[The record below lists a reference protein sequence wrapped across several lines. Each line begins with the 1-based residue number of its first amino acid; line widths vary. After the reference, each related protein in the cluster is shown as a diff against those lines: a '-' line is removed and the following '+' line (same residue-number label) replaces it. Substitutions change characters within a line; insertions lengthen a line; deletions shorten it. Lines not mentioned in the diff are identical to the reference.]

1 MLYRNDS
8 HKVMT
13 FYGVKFNP
21 GDVKDV
27 PGNIN
32 HPRFVRVAS
41 MPPATAS
48 MPKPVS
54 KAAASTKATKPVAKT
69 ESLSAPD
76 IADSEAPINATEKD
90 GEQN

>member
-1 MLYRNDS
+1 
-8 HKVMT
+8 
-13 FYGVKFNP
+13 
-21 GDVKDV
+21 
-27 PGNIN
+27 
-32 HPRFVRVAS
+32 

-69 ESLSAPD
+69 ESLSAPV